1 MTATYLITRINDD
14 DGNEDDDETMSQKE
28 KNIRIKRLNDILD
41 EIIDKSKSFE
51 EQIKLFKKMENLKL
65 YQYSNDLGDKELKFK
80 YFQMEVADISNYMM
94 NEFN

>member
-1 MTATYLITRINDD
+1 MTAVYLITRIN
-14 DGNEDDDETMSQKE
+14 DDDETMSQKE

-41 EIIDKSKSFE
+41 EIIDKSRSFE

>member
-1 MTATYLITRINDD
+1 MITRIN
-14 DGNEDDDETMSQKE
+14 DDDETMSQKE

>member
-1 MTATYLITRINDD
+1 
-14 DGNEDDDETMSQKE
+14 MSQKE

-65 YQYSNDLGDKELKFK
+65 YQYSSDLGDKELKFK

>member
-1 MTATYLITRINDD
+1 MTAVYLITRIN
-14 DGNEDDDETMSQKE
+14 DDDETMSQKE

-41 EIIDKSKSFE
+41 EIIDKSRSFE

-65 YQYSNDLGDKELKFK
+65 YQYSSDLGDKELKFK

>member
-14 DGNEDDDETMSQKE
+14 DGNEDDYETMSQKE

-51 EQIKLFKKMENLKL
+51 EQIKLLKKIENLKL
-65 YQYSNDLGDKELKFK
+65 YQYSIDLGDKELKFK

>member
-1 MTATYLITRINDD
+1 MITRIN
-14 DGNEDDDETMSQKE
+14 DDDETMSQKE

-51 EQIKLFKKMENLKL
+51 EQIKLLKKIENLKL
-65 YQYSNDLGDKELKFK
+65 YQYSIDLGDKELKFK

>member
-1 MTATYLITRINDD
+1 MTAVYLITRIN
-14 DGNEDDDETMSQKE
+14 DDDETMSQKE

-51 EQIKLFKKMENLKL
+51 EEIKLFKKMENLKL

>member
-1 MTATYLITRINDD
+1 MTAVYLITRIN
-14 DGNEDDDETMSQKE
+14 DDDETMSQKE

-65 YQYSNDLGDKELKFK
+65 YQYSSDLGDKELKFK

>member
-1 MTATYLITRINDD
+1 
-14 DGNEDDDETMSQKE
+14 MSQKE

-51 EQIKLFKKMENLKL
+51 EEIKLFKKMENLKL

>member
-51 EQIKLFKKMENLKL
+51 EQIKLLKKIENLKL
-65 YQYSNDLGDKELKFK
+65 YQYSIDLGDKELKFK

>member
-51 EQIKLFKKMENLKL
+51 EQIKLLKKIENLKL
-65 YQYSNDLGDKELKFK
+65 YQYSIDLGDKKLKFK

>member
-1 MTATYLITRINDD
+1 MTAVYLITRIN
-14 DGNEDDDETMSQKE
+14 DDDETMSQKE

>member
-1 MTATYLITRINDD
+1 
-14 DGNEDDDETMSQKE
+14 
-28 KNIRIKRLNDILD
+28 
-41 EIIDKSKSFE
+41 
-51 EQIKLFKKMENLKL
+51 MENLKL

>member
-51 EQIKLFKKMENLKL
+51 EQIKLLKKIENLKL
-65 YQYSNDLGDKELKFK
+65 YQHSIDLGDKELKFK

>member
-1 MTATYLITRINDD
+1 MTAVYLITRIN
-14 DGNEDDDETMSQKE
+14 DDDETMSQKE

-51 EQIKLFKKMENLKL
+51 EQIKLLKKIENLKL
-65 YQYSNDLGDKELKFK
+65 YQYSIDLGDKELKFK